1 MISFFKKLI
10 AKKEEKREK
19 ERIIKLIAELDNL
32 TKKAELIELF
42 ANKRI
47 KGLELK
53 LSRIE
58 EQFEV
63 FEKIIDSLD
72 PKKRVN

>member
-1 MISFFKKLI
+1 MLSFFKKI
-10 AKKEEKREK
+10 ITKRKEKREK
-19 ERIIKLIAELDNL
+19 EKLMAELYDL

-47 KGLELK
+47 KELELK
-53 LSRIE
+53 LNRIE